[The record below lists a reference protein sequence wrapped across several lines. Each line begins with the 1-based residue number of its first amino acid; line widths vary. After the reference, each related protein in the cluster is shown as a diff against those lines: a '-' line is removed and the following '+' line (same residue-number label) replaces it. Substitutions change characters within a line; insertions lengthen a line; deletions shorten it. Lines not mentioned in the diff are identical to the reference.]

1 MTIRE
6 IARLAGVSPSAV
18 SIVLNGRKGVS
29 EETRRHVQGVIDKYA
44 YEVPRR
50 HKKNDRLKLILIK
63 YRAHGMGIEEN
74 QGFIASIVDQMESE
88 CRKYGFDLLMCNCNP
103 DTAEE
108 IIKGL
113 MLSPPDGVIFI
124 ATEMPRSDY
133 PLLDGFKCPVVVL
146 DNGIRYKNVDSVVMD
161 NEEIALTATRYL
173 YSLGHRQLSYFK
185 TAQRMHNCD
194 ERFEG
199 FCRAMEEMGL
209 KAQATVL
216 LTPTLNGAY
225 QDMKRLLQSGEFV
238 PKGAAMADNDTIAI
252 GAIRALQEMGYHV
265 PGDIS
270 VIGVDDIPFSAVSM
284 PALTTMRISRTTLG
298 VLAVDTIRKRLQYPA
313 WPGVHT
319 RVVGKLV
326 VRNSTREAT
335 PGNPPKDGIPK
346 G

>member
-6 IARLAGVSPSAV
+6 IAAIAGVSASAV

-29 EETRRHVQGVIDKYA
+29 EETRRHVQSVIDKYA

-50 HKKNDRLKLILIK
+50 RKKNDRLKLILIK

-103 DTAEE
+103 GTAEE

-113 MLSPPDGVIFI
+113 MLTPPDGVIFV
-124 ATEMPRSDY
+124 ATEMPKKDY
-133 PLLDGFKCPVVVL
+133 HLLDLFRCPVVML
-146 DNGIRYKNVDSVVMD
+146 DNGTRYKNVDSVVMD
-161 NEEIALTATRYL
+161 NEQIALTATRHL
-173 YSLGHRQLSYFK
+173 YQLGHRELYYFK
-185 TAQRMHNCD
+185 TAQRMVNCD
-194 ERFEG
+194 ERYDG
-199 FCRAMEEMGL
+199 FCRATEEMGL
-209 KAQATVL
+209 TVHPPLL

-225 QDMKRLLQSGEFV
+225 QDMRKYLKEGGFV
-238 PKGAAMADNDTIAI
+238 PRGAAMADNDTIAI

-284 PALTTMRISRTTLG
+284 PSLTTMRISRTTLG
-298 VLAVDTIRKRLQYPA
+298 TLAVNMIRKRLQYPT

-326 VRNSTREAT
+326 VRNSTREAE
-335 PGNPPKDGIPK
+335 KE
-346 G
+346 